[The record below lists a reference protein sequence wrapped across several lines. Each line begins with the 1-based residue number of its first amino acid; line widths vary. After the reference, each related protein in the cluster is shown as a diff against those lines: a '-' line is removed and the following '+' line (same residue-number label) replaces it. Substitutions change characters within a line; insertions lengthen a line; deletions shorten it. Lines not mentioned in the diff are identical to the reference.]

1 MKEDDYMFVDEVL
14 MTVEA
19 GSGGNGCMAYRRE
32 ACVPMGGPFGGN
44 GGKGSDIIFKAD
56 SGLKTLI
63 DLRYQKKIKGNNG
76 QNGEGKNKYGSNSE
90 DLVIKVPIGTT
101 VKDADTGVVI
111 ADLTKNGE
119 TATIAYGGRGGR
131 GNVSLSSKN
140 NPCPSYAEN
149 GEPGEVRK
157 IRVELRMIAD
167 VGLVGM
173 PSVGKSTI
181 LSMIS
186 NANPKIADYH
196 FTTLSPNLGVV
207 KTKDNTFVVADL
219 PGLIE
224 GASLG
229 AGLGHKFLKHVE
241 RTKIIAHVVDMAGT
255 EGRNPYDDYVAIRKE
270 LESFS
275 PKLLTK
281 KEIIIANKM
290 DGENARENQEEFKK
304 KINNKDIF
312 EVTALIN
319 DGLDEVINKL
329 AVLTKEID
337 DQELYSEDVIE
348 SHVLYKFKKEKPFTI
363 IKDKDVYVIK
373 GDTVE
378 KLFRMT
384 NFNTEES
391 YERFSNKLRRMG
403 IDEELEKMGI
413 KEGDTVRIF
422 DFEFEWTR

>member
-1 MKEDDYMFVDEVL
+1 MFVDEVL

-229 AGLGHKFLKHVE
+229 VGLGHKFLKHVE

-290 DGENARENQEEFKK
+290 DGENARENLEEFKK

>member
-1 MKEDDYMFVDEVL
+1 MFVDEVL

-56 SGLKTLI
+56 NGLKTLI

-290 DGENARENQEEFKK
+290 DGENARENLEEFKK

-329 AVLTKEID
+329 SVLTKEID
-337 DQELYSEDVIE
+337 DEELYSEDVIE